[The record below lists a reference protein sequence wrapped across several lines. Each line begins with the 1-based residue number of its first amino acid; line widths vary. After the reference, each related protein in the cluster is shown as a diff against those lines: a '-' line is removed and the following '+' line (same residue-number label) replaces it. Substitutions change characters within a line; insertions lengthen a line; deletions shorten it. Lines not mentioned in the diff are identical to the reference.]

1 MEFTKIRLSKQ
12 GTLVATYKNNDG
24 DTVNF
29 VGANVVHKDMR
40 EAMKALV
47 PHLALLTEQREAYG
61 KTLADLRAQSITD
74 EGDNAYKRLSVD
86 CVSFSDKENKIAIGG
101 TRILTKAGIITIST
115 SVTDLED
122 TEAYEGVNELAVD
135 IDAVKYEAEQ
145 YITNK
150 KWGVVQA
157 SIEFEDI
164 NPFNGVKAE
173 DAPEVEAPKK
183 KSKKAKK
190 VA

>member
-1 MEFTKIRLSKQ
+1 MEFSKIRLSKQ

-24 DTVNF
+24 DTINF

-86 CVSFSDKENKIAIGG
+86 CVSFSDKENKVAFGG
-101 TRILTKAGIITIST
+101 TRILTKAGIITINT

-122 TEAYEGVNELAVD
+122 IEAYEGVNELAVD

-164 NPFNGVKAE
+164 NPFKGVKAE
-173 DAPEVEAPKK
+173 DAPEVDAPKK
-183 KSKKAKK
+183 KSKKTKK